1 MGEAN
6 NRFINAQ
13 TETAQAA
20 QNIKAAITTN
30 LNARNVYKLIF
41 DSYSEAKKTLQAALD
56 KKQKADILVNNA
68 KNAVNVVNQLNDNA
82 QSELVVAQ
90 NAYEQAYSALNNA
103 NTVVSQLRGNLD
115 DASEKLGVAK
125 FNLQQTLNN
134 LFVAQSRKEQAD
146 KATAIVRA
154 QTSVVPADGS
164 TSTYIFGG
172 CVQQAY
178 PTFSGSASI
187 RKSTKSAYE
196 LSSGNILVFGSC
208 TTRVGVVAEGDVI
221 TYSGYLKDG
230 QIHCTSYQK
239 AIWSIYLCYSFSLS
253 IICILR
259 FESSHQSLLLL
270 PAVQL
275 IMNSISSSL
284 CPI

>member
-1 MGEAN
+1 MREKNAAASAESRAHNVLEDAVKIVDLAKTNLHNAEDVTANAKKVLADAQHTFDESTADLNEAN
-6 NRFINAQ
+6 NKFINAQ

-20 QNIKAAITTN
+20 QNVKAAITTD
-30 LNARNVYKLIF
+30 LNARNVYKLVF

-68 KNAVNVVNQLNDNA
+68 QNAVNVVNQLNDNA
-82 QSELVVAQ
+82 QSELVIAQ
-90 NAYEQAYSALNNA
+90 NDYEAAYSALNNA

-154 QTSVVPADGS
+154 QTSIVPAEDS

-172 CVQQAY
+172 CIQQAY
-178 PTFSGSASI
+178 PTIAGSASVS
-187 RKSTKSAYE
+187 RFTKSAYQ
-196 LSSGNILVFGSC
+196 LSSGNTLVFGSC
-208 TTRVGVVAEGDVI
+208 TTRIG
-221 TYSGYLKDG
+221 
-230 QIHCTSYQK
+230 
-239 AIWSIYLCYSFSLS
+239 
-253 IICILR
+253 
-259 FESSHQSLLLL
+259 
-270 PAVQL
+270 
-275 IMNSISSSL
+275 
-284 CPI
+284 